1 MSTWHDDLR
10 LIDSAPLPCA
20 ASRPIPATQVIVA
33 DKGFAGR
40 EFERFIT
47 DRLVAEL
54 APRPPRDG
62 TRRVHAIICD
72 MSTDTEHSGI
82 AH

>member
-1 MSTWHDDLR
+1 MIEALAREVSTWHDDLR
-10 LIDSAPLPCA
+10 LIDSAPLPRV
-20 ASRPIPATQVIVA
+20 ASRPIRAAQVIVA

-54 APRPPRDG
+54 APRPPP
-62 TRRVHAIICD
+62 RRYASCPCH
-72 MSTDTEHSGI
+72 HL
-82 AH
+82 